1 MLLPKDK
8 KIKIYFYLSLFLLI
22 STFYNTNSALYFNS
36 KFKVINIEN
45 LNDNMKIYEL
55 NYLLNN
61 NIFNIDKKI
70 LSYKLK
76 NYPILESYEIKKIYP
91 DTIRI
96 RLVKSNP
103 IAKIIQNGKTVYLG
117 DNGKIFKQTQIND
130 QIPEI
135 LGVINL
141 EYINRIIKIINNS
154 SFKLNKIK
162 VIKIYPSNRFD
173 LIFNNSDIIKFPH
186 NVDQEFI
193 EDAFIFYENNTIY
206 SKIIDLR
213 LKNKIITRNEWS
225 SSFF

>member
-1 MLLPKDK
+1 MLLSKDK
-8 KIKIYFYLSLFLLI
+8 KIKIYFYLFLFLLF
-22 STFYNTNSALYFNS
+22 STFYNTNSAMYLNS
-36 KFKVINIEN
+36 KFKIINIEN
-45 LNDNMKIYEL
+45 LNDNIKINEL

-61 NIFNIDKKI
+61 NIFNIDKKF
-70 LSYKLK
+70 LSYKLR
-76 NYPILESYEIKKIYP
+76 NNPILGSYEIKKIYP

-96 RLVKSNP
+96 LLVKSNP
-103 IAKIIQNGKTVYLG
+103 VAKFNQNKKTLYLG

-135 LGVINL
+135 VGEINL

-173 LIFNNSDIIKFPH
+173 LIFNNSDIIKFSH
-186 NVDQEFI
+186 NVDQKFI
-193 EDAFIFYENNTIY
+193 EDAFIFYKNNAIN

-213 LKNKIITRNEWS
+213 LKNKIITRNE
-225 SSFF
+225 

>member
-8 KIKIYFYLSLFLLI
+8 KIKIYLYLFLFLLF
-22 STFYNTNSALYFNS
+22 STFYNTNSAVYLNS
-36 KFKVINIEN
+36 KFKIINIEN
-45 LNDNMKIYEL
+45 LNDNIKIKEL

-61 NIFNIDKKI
+61 NIFNIDKKF
-70 LSYKLK
+70 LSYKLR
-76 NYPILESYEIKKIYP
+76 NNPILGSYEIKKIYP

-96 RLVKSNP
+96 FLVKSNP
-103 IAKIIQNGKTVYLG
+103 IAKFNQNKKTLYLG

-135 LGVINL
+135 VGEINL

-173 LIFNNSDIIKFPH
+173 LIFNNGDIIKFSH
-186 NVDQEFI
+186 NVDQKFI
-193 EDAFIFYENNTIY
+193 EDAFIFYKNNAIN
-206 SKIIDLR
+206 SKLIDLR
-213 LKNKIITRNEWS
+213 LKNKIITRNE
-225 SSFF
+225 

>member
-1 MLLPKDK
+1 MLLSKDK
-8 KIKIYFYLSLFLLI
+8 KIKIYLYLFLFLLF
-22 STFYNTNSALYFNS
+22 STFYNTNSAMYLNS
-36 KFKVINIEN
+36 KFKIINIEN
-45 LNDNMKIYEL
+45 LNDNIKIKEL

-61 NIFNIDKKI
+61 NIFNIDKKF
-70 LSYKLK
+70 LSYKLM
-76 NYPILESYEIKKIYP
+76 NNPILGSYEIKKIYP

-96 RLVKSNP
+96 FLVKSNP
-103 IAKIIQNGKTVYLG
+103 IAKFNQNKKTLYLG

-135 LGVINL
+135 VGEINL

-173 LIFNNSDIIKFPH
+173 LIFNNGDIIKFSH
-186 NVDQEFI
+186 NVDQKFI
-193 EDAFIFYENNTIY
+193 EDAFIFYKNNAIN

-213 LKNKIITRNEWS
+213 LKNKIITRNE
-225 SSFF
+225 

>member
-1 MLLPKDK
+1 MLLSKDK
-8 KIKIYFYLSLFLLI
+8 KIKIYLYLFLFLLF
-22 STFYNTNSALYFNS
+22 STFYNTNSAMYLNS
-36 KFKVINIEN
+36 KFKIINIEN
-45 LNDNMKIYEL
+45 LNDNIKIREL

-61 NIFNIDKKI
+61 NIFNIDKKF
-70 LSYKLK
+70 LSYKLM
-76 NYPILESYEIKKIYP
+76 NNPILGSYEIKKIYP

-96 RLVKSNP
+96 FLVKSNP
-103 IAKIIQNGKTVYLG
+103 IAKFNQNKKTLYLG

-135 LGVINL
+135 VGEINL

-173 LIFNNSDIIKFPH
+173 LIFNNGDIIKFSH
-186 NVDQEFI
+186 NVDQKFI
-193 EDAFIFYENNTIY
+193 EDAFIFYKNNAIN

-213 LKNKIITRNEWS
+213 LKNKIITRNE
-225 SSFF
+225 

>member
-1 MLLPKDK
+1 MLLSKDK
-8 KIKIYFYLSLFLLI
+8 KIKIYFYLFLFLLF
-22 STFYNTNSALYFNS
+22 STFYNTNSAMYLNS
-36 KFKVINIEN
+36 KFKIINIEN
-45 LNDNMKIYEL
+45 LNDNIKINEL

-61 NIFNIDKKI
+61 NIFNIDKKF
-70 LSYKLK
+70 LSYKLR
-76 NYPILESYEIKKIYP
+76 NNPILGSYEIKKIYP

-96 RLVKSNP
+96 LLVKSNP
-103 IAKIIQNGKTVYLG
+103 VAKFNQNKKTLYLG

-135 LGVINL
+135 VGEINL

-173 LIFNNSDIIKFPH
+173 SIFNNGDIIKFPH
-186 NVDQEFI
+186 NVDQKFI
-193 EDAFIFYENNTIY
+193 EDAFIFYKNNAIN

-213 LKNKIITRNEWS
+213 LKNKIITRNE
-225 SSFF
+225 

>member
-1 MLLPKDK
+1 MLLSKDK
-8 KIKIYFYLSLFLLI
+8 KIKIYFYLFLFLLF
-22 STFYNTNSALYFNS
+22 STFYNTNSAMYLNS
-36 KFKVINIEN
+36 KFKIINIEN
-45 LNDNMKIYEL
+45 LNDNIKINEL

-61 NIFNIDKKI
+61 NIFNIDKKF
-70 LSYKLK
+70 LSYKLR
-76 NYPILESYEIKKIYP
+76 NNPILGSYEIKKIYP

-96 RLVKSNP
+96 LLVKSNP
-103 IAKIIQNGKTVYLG
+103 VAKFNQNKKTLYLG

-135 LGVINL
+135 VGEINL

-173 LIFNNSDIIKFPH
+173 SIFNNGDIIKFPH
-186 NVDQEFI
+186 NVDQKFI
-193 EDAFIFYENNTIY
+193 EDAFIFYKNNAIN

-225 SSFF
+225 

>member
-1 MLLPKDK
+1 MLLSKDK
-8 KIKIYFYLSLFLLI
+8 KIKIYFYLLLFLLF
-22 STFYNTNSALYFNS
+22 STFYNTNSAMYFNS
-36 KFKVINIEN
+36 KFKVTNIEN

-135 LGVINL
+135 VGVVNL
-141 EYINRIIKIINNS
+141 EYINRIVKIINNS

-173 LIFNNSDIIKFPH
+173 LIFNNIDIIKFPH

-193 EDAFIFYENNTIY
+193 DEAFIFYKNNTIY

-225 SSFF
+225 SNFF